1 MDELQIHIVDALR
14 KQRDYYGIPNIEI
27 AKRTDLAT
35 NAITKIINGHTNP
48 SAAFFA
54 CFTIMVNG
62 PFWCRRRPPP
72 ACRCT
77 RGPGLPYI
85 RNYELGN
92 RVPGDEQLT
101 QITNALDVSVEA
113 LREIPLESGR
123 QALEFLFRLSEQ
135 FSLRPLEMGEKLV
148 LAAPEGTGMDPKLTS
163 ALKAWRKQLDSLE
176 AGETTQAE
184 YEEWKASFGS

>member
-176 AGETTQAE
+176 AGETT
-184 YEEWKASFGS
+184 